1 MNDEGP
7 CMLPHHKERLQR
19 SYEAELD
26 HYAKTL
32 ERLDKLGADEPK
44 AVAMMK
50 ELEVKRDTAEKRLRE
65 LSHIPV
71 CEPTTPEPAAPVEAA
86 APDAPAPQTEP
97 QPL

>member
-7 CMLPHHKERLQR
+7 CMLPYHKDRLQK

-32 ERLDKLGADEPK
+32 ERLDKLAGNDDR
-44 AVAMMK
+44 AVVMVK
-50 ELEVKRDTAEKRLRE
+50 ELEVKRDLAEKRLKE

-71 CEPTTPEPAAPVEAA
+71 CEPTAPEPAAPVEAA
-86 APDAPAPQTEP
+86 APAAPAPQPEP
-97 QPL
+97 QPQ